1 MSIVQCSQCGRS
13 FNALPG
19 SATAMCPECGRRVE
33 PMLAGT
39 GLPVKP
45 KGSGMAIA
53 SLVLGIV
60 GIIPCFCA
68 IPSLLAVIFG
78 AVSLMKDTA
87 AKGLAIA
94 GLVLGLMGFMVAPVS
109 IALYLPAIQ
118 AAREAARRSSCVVKL
133 KNIGLEVISYRQ
145 SHNGDYPP
153 SVQDLSLPAS
163 LLQCPS
169 EPSPGPEP
177 DYVYAAPTD
186 KNSHDAMI
194 ACETN
199 TNHPRLRNVLFA
211 DGHVQSM
218 SEDEFQR
225 EIGDPQNSN
234 LETALSKIEGHSGL
248 GR

>member
-1 MSIVQCSQCGRS
+1 
-13 FNALPG
+13 
-19 SATAMCPECGRRVE
+19 
-33 PMLAGT
+33 MLAGT
-39 GLPVKP
+39 GMPVKP
-45 KGSGMAIA
+45 PGSGLAIT

-78 AVSLMKDTA
+78 AVALMKDTA

-94 GLVLGLMGFMVAPVS
+94 GLVLGLMGFLVAPVS
-109 IALYLPAIQ
+109 LALYLPAVQ
-118 AAREAARRSSCVVKL
+118 AAREAARRSSCTIKL
-133 KNIGLEVISYRQ
+133 KNIGLEIATYRG

-153 SVQDLSLPAS
+153 SLEELSLSAS

-194 ACETN
+194 ACDIYPF
-199 TNHPRLRNVLFA
+199 HPRLRNVLFA
-211 DGHVQSM
+211 DGHVQSV
-218 SEDEFQR
+218 SEEDFQR
-225 EIGDPQNSN
+225 DIGDPQNSS
-234 LETALSKIEGHSGL
+234 LEAALSKIEGHGGL
-248 GR
+248 GRQMR